1 MCVFQYKTLLF
12 FLNSSWEIW
21 CPSGSLFLPEVIFLR
36 IVTFV
41 LLSYSMRNALVCR
54 VVQLT
59 FIIEEY
65 LLNHLKEVALAF
77 DLELPFLWWHLA

>member
-1 MCVFQYKTLLF
+1 MCFSIQDSSI

-41 LLSYSMRNALVCR
+41 LLSYSMRNAFVCR
-54 VVQLT
+54 VLQISLT
-59 FIIEEY
+59 IEEY
-65 LLNHLKEVALAF
+65 LLNHLKEVGPRL
-77 DLELPFLWWHLA
+77 